1 MSTQSD
7 SNQREKTLGENIGIV
22 LLFAIMMA
30 IFIYYFFKQETQL
43 TQVAFDRVAN
53 NFSAKIMAVRAQWFM
68 DNQPKFVIIKDNENN
83 TRHIEVNKSGWVDF
97 QSNDQNCRQ
106 IWSVVTESEL
116 SFMNQPVIIVE
127 INNDLEHKLNVCRY
141 SLPSGEYFDYY
152 LTQGKVTSVMLDLK

>member
-22 LLFAIMMA
+22 LLFAVMMA

-43 TQVAFDRVAN
+43 TQIAFDRVAN

-141 SLPSGEYFDYY
+141 GLPSGEYFDYY